1 VEALHSLN
9 GSERREQLARK
20 SKICLRVFTLSESSQ
35 IWLFHVLAVFC
46 SHSESNIENERLSGH
61 VVVKITLKLEIS
73 RACLADYV
81 KELF

>member
-1 VEALHSLN
+1 M
-9 GSERREQLARK
+9 
-20 SKICLRVFTLSESSQ
+20 Q
-35 IWLFHVLAVFC
+35 ISGRVFC